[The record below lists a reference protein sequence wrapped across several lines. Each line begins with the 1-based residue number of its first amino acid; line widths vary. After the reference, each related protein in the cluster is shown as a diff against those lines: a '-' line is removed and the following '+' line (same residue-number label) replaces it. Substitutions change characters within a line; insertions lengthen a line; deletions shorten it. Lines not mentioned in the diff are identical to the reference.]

1 MLSQHPK
8 AIYQKQPLRV
18 PEERNVRPCEELAL
32 PQPPKF
38 GFRSQEDEQ
47 TSCTTSRLTLVLSMR
62 ERARLVWMRFIRL
75 RVKICQLLRNT
86 TFRGHN
92 SMIRSRPDPL
102 RAFTGS
108 GCGYTRLRQYITSH
122 DLSPRSRVHG
132 WSREPF
138 TREELLKF
146 ISLIIVMGLV
156 NLPTLEDHWMTT
168 WPYSSQTCTKAIIER
183 VYRHILAMYV
193 QCSWHVT
200 CYMP

>member
-1 MLSQHPK
+1 M
-8 AIYQKQPLRV
+8 

-38 GFRSQEDEQ
+38 GFPSQEDEQ

-75 RVKICQLLRNT
+75 RVKICQLLCNT

-108 GCGYTRLRQYITSH
+108 GCGYARLAYRINTHAVHFKLLYCNVCIQVLLLTGQAVTLGYIASYFTLV
-122 DLSPRSRVHG
+122 DPTPQDTTNTYLLSTG
-132 WSREPF
+132 
-138 TREELLKF
+138 
-146 ISLIIVMGLV
+146 
-156 NLPTLEDHWMTT
+156 
-168 WPYSSQTCTKAIIER
+168 A
-183 VYRHILAMYV
+183 YV
-193 QCSWHVT
+193 T
-200 CYMP
+200 

>member
-1 MLSQHPK
+1 M
-8 AIYQKQPLRV
+8 

-108 GCGYTRLRQYITSH
+108 GCGYARLRECMDKSKSLLQQNQTEIGEVMLLPGCTLTETYRILT
-122 DLSPRSRVHG
+122 DPRRSPTFQRVIAK
-132 WSREPF
+132 S
-138 TREELLKF
+138 TRTF
-146 ISLIIVMGLV
+146 AACA
-156 NLPTLEDHWMTT
+156 
-168 WPYSSQTCTKAIIER
+168 TCT
-183 VYRHILAMYV
+183 
-193 QCSWHVT
+193 Q
-200 CYMP
+200 

>member
-1 MLSQHPK
+1 M
-8 AIYQKQPLRV
+8 

-38 GFRSQEDEQ
+38 GFRSQEAEQ

-108 GCGYTRLRQYITSH
+108 GCGYARLPIRMRTLCLVHFGGERTAACIPDRTRRLLAANIRVSIYSVCIPVVMRQLLLRAEAEATSWALPACVYLAAT
-122 DLSPRSRVHG
+122 LSGAGASGQVPSYVLLSSG
-132 WSREPF
+132 PF
-138 TREELLKF
+138 SAK
-146 ISLIIVMGLV
+146 M
-156 NLPTLEDHWMTT
+156 
-168 WPYSSQTCTKAIIER
+168 
-183 VYRHILAMYV
+183 
-193 QCSWHVT
+193 
-200 CYMP
+200 